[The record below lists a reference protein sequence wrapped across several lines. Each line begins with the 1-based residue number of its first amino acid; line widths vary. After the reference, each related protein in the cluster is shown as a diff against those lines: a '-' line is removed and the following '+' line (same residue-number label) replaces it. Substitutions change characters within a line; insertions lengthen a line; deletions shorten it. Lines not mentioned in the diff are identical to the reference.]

1 MTNLVD
7 WRSCYKCQTLFF
19 DILPEKGACP
29 AGQGHKAFGFA
40 YSFPSDATETPTQ
53 QTNWRRCGNC
63 CALFFDGFPEKGTC
77 AAGGGHQASGYMCTV
92 RHDGSGDAPTQQ
104 TNWRYC
110 GNCYAMFF
118 DGFPEKGTCAAGGGH
133 QASGLTFVIDHWPD
147 EPQVYMD
154 WQELVTFDLV
164 NSARQQNGSPDVSI
178 DAALVGATRAHSQDL
193 ADHPGLKDQLWNG
206 WPGHMGSD
214 GSTPPDRIMRAVG
227 ISGSENVYF
236 GWSSGNAPPPTP
248 QDAFNWW
255 MNEPAHRANLL
266 DRNHTR
272 AGLGTSYGPGTSP
285 DGSPATYFYFTQ
297 DFID

>member
-1 MTNLVD
+1 M
-7 WRSCYKCQTLFF
+7 
-19 DILPEKGACP
+19 
-29 AGQGHKAFGFA
+29 
-40 YSFPSDATETPTQ
+40 
-53 QTNWRRCGNC
+53 
-63 CALFFDGFPEKGTC
+63 
-77 AAGGGHQASGYMCTV
+77 
-92 RHDGSGDAPTQQ
+92 
-104 TNWRYC
+104 
-110 GNCYAMFF
+110 
-118 DGFPEKGTCAAGGGH
+118 
-133 QASGLTFVIDHWPD
+133 FVIDHWPD

-154 WQELVTFDLV
+154 WQELATFDLV
-164 NSARQQNGSPDVSI
+164 NSARQQNGCPDVSI
-178 DAALVGATRAHSQDL
+178 DAALAGATRAHSQDL
-193 ADHPGLKDQLWNG
+193 ADHPGLKDQIWNG

-272 AGLGTSYGPGTSP
+272 AGLGTSYGPGTSA

-297 DFID
+297 DFIG